1 MTERPASGDGAGEG
15 ASLTPTAIR
24 MIWTLYT
31 LERRNG
37 HEWVHVAELAR
48 QLALAPEAV
57 HRILMQIRP
66 RRALRRSTE
75 HPRKWRIGEQGRSV
89 CRTIESIARA
99 LQAELRDG

>member
-1 MTERPASGDGAGEG
+1 MADRPASGDS

-24 MIWTLYT
+24 MIWALYT

-37 HEWVHVAELAR
+37 HEWVHVAELAA
-48 QLALAPEAV
+48 QLELAPEAV
-57 HRILMQIRP
+57 HRILMQFRP

-99 LQAELRDG
+99 WHAESRDG